1 MSLSQVAPGKKV
13 TFFWGHCVY
22 HIHVFIM
29 VVPIILLYIPISGKR
44 LPEWLIKDLLEKEK
58 IHKKEEFLQGKEVT
72 RAEKIIVPGETVED
86 FIARKWKKQ

>member
-1 MSLSQVAPGKKV
+1 MTISATTTNHLFQRPTKVQYYIKVMLSLWRIKS
-13 TFFWGHCVY
+13 H
-22 HIHVFIM
+22 
-29 VVPIILLYIPISGKR
+29 IPISGKR

-58 IHKKEEFLQGKEVT
+58 IHEKETFLQGKEVT